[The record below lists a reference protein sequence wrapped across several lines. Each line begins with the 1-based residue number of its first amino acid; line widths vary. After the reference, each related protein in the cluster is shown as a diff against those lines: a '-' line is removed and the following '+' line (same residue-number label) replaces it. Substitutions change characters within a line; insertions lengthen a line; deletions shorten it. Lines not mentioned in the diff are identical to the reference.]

1 MNKVICDI
9 CGTSYPENAEQCP
22 ICGYSRDFKV
32 EPLAEDEDFL
42 LDDILLENAGAE
54 EAAAEEVAAQEE
66 AVAAPVV
73 AEETA
78 EEEVLEEELEEGGK
92 RRPSGFLIA
101 ALVVVILALLATT
114 GYIFARYYL
123 PGMRSEATEAPIV
136 ETTEATEAEETPAP
150 TVPCTGLAMTSDS
163 EVLLEQAGNTWLI
176 NVVVLPE
183 DTTDEII
190 YLSNNL
196 EVATVDADG
205 TVTAVGEGS
214 AVISV
219 VCGDF
224 TVECNVTCAF
234 VEEPSVPDV
243 EPEDEEA
250 TDVPEEDET
259 EISEEEATEAPA
271 DADATEA
278 PSEEAT
284 EAPTEDATEAP
295 AEEATEEATEA
306 PTEPIEGLELKLNK
320 TDISFDRVGVYYTLK
335 VTDGIDPKDVKWVST
350 NSKVCVVEN
359 GVVTITGTGMATVK
373 ATYNGQ
379 EATCVVRVSKGK

>member
-1 MNKVICDI
+1 M
-9 CGTSYPENAEQCP
+9 
-22 ICGYSRDFKV
+22 
-32 EPLAEDEDFL
+32 
-42 LDDILLENAGAE
+42 
-54 EAAAEEVAAQEE
+54 
-66 AVAAPVV
+66 
-73 AEETA
+73 
-78 EEEVLEEELEEGGK
+78 
-92 RRPSGFLIA
+92 
-101 ALVVVILALLATT
+101 
-114 GYIFARYYL
+114 
-123 PGMRSEATEAPIV
+123 
-136 ETTEATEAEETPAP
+136 
-150 TVPCTGLAMTSDS
+150 
-163 EVLLEQAGNTWLI
+163 
-176 NVVVLPE
+176 VLPE

-219 VCGDF
+219 VCGDY

-234 VEEPSVPDV
+234 VEESSVPDV

-250 TDVPEEDET
+250 TEVPEET
-259 EISEEEATEAPA
+259 EISDEDATEAPA
-271 DADATEA
+271 DEDATEA
-278 PSEEAT
+278 PSEEVT
-284 EAPTEDATEAP
+284 EAP
-295 AEEATEEATEA
+295 TEEATEA
-306 PTEPIEGLELKLNK
+306 PAEDATEAPTEPVEGLELKLNK